1 MKIAII
7 GKGNVGGGLAGLWQR
22 AGHEVQMFGKDGG
35 DVSDADVPVLAVPGE
50 AVAGAL
56 RTVSGAD
63 GKVLVDATNPLSGR
77 PEGVES
83 LAAQAK
89 SVTNGPV
96 AKALNTNF
104 AALYD
109 SIADTGPKPSCFFCT
124 DDEARDV
131 TEQLIEAA
139 GYEPVYAGGL
149 ENAAGL
155 EDFVGKVMLPALMSG
170 RGPFF
175 YRVAGADGL

>member
-1 MKIAII
+1 MKIAVI
-7 GKGNVGGGLAGLWQR
+7 GRGAVGGSLAGLWQR
-22 AGHEVQMFGKDGG
+22 AGHEVQTYGKDGG
-35 DVSDADVPVLAVPGE
+35 DVSDADVLVLAVPGE
-50 AVAGAL
+50 AVADAL
-56 RTVSGAD
+56 RTVSGVD
-63 GKVLVDATNPLSGR
+63 GKVLLDATNPLSGR
-77 PEGVES
+77 PQGVES

-96 AKALNTNF
+96 AKALNANF

-109 SIADTGPKPSCFFCT
+109 NLADAAPKPSCFFCS
-124 DDEARDV
+124 DDEAREV

-139 GYEPVYAGGL
+139 GYEPVYTGGL

-155 EDFVGKVMLPALMSG
+155 EDFVGKVMLPTLMSG